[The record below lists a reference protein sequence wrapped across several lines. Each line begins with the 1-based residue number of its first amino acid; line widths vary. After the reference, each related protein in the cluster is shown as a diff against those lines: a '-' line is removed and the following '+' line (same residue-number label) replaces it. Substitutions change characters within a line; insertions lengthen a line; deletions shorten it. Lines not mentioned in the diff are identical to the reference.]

1 MGPNTTGNRAGIGCD
16 RGSRSRLDD
25 QTPGMNGAHRSQT
38 AGRPPFVALLVDGL
52 RLVDLQI
59 QLLSLDIR
67 EFWQPAWRAVLLL
80 VAGCAALIAALPVAL
95 FGVAET
101 LHASWSLSVES
112 SLLAVSS
119 VALVAS
125 GVLIL
130 RSARQLADAAA
141 PLKRS
146 ADELRENLSWMR
158 SVLEEDQEELRSR
171 TR

>member
-1 MGPNTTGNRAGIGCD
+1 MGPNSTGNRAGTGSD
-16 RGSRSRLDD
+16 RGGRTRLDD
-25 QTPGMNGAHRSQT
+25 QTPGLNGTHRSQT

-59 QLLSLDIR
+59 QLLSLDVR

-80 VAGCAALIAALPVAL
+80 VAGSTALIAALPVAL

-101 LHASWSLSVES
+101 LRSSWSFSIEF

-130 RSARQLADAAA
+130 WSARRLAAAAA

-158 SVLEEDQEELRSR
+158 SVLEEDQEEWRLR

>member
-1 MGPNTTGNRAGIGCD
+1 MGPNSTGNRAGIGSD

-25 QTPGMNGAHRSQT
+25 QTPGMNGAHRPPT
-38 AGRPPFVALLVDGL
+38 ALRPPFVALVVDGL
-52 RLVDLQI
+52 RLVDLQF
-59 QLLSLDIR
+59 QLLSQDVR
-67 EFWQPAWRAVLLL
+67 EFWKPAWRAVLLL
-80 VAGCAALIAALPVAL
+80 VAASAALVAALPVAM
-95 FGVAET
+95 FGVAEV
-101 LHASWSLSVES
+101 LRQNWSFSVEF

-130 RSARQLADAAA
+130 WSAHRLADAAT

>member
-1 MGPNTTGNRAGIGCD
+1 MGPYSTGNRARTGSD
-16 RGSRSRLDD
+16 RGGHSRLDD
-25 QTPGMNGAHRSQT
+25 QTPGMNGAHRPRT
-38 AGRPPFVALLVDGL
+38 VGRTPFVALLVDGL

-59 QLLSLDIR
+59 QLLSLDVR

-80 VAGCAALIAALPVAL
+80 AAGSAALVAALPVAM
-95 FGVAET
+95 FGVAEY
-101 LHASWSLSVES
+101 LRHNWSFSIEF

-119 VALVAS
+119 IALVAS
-125 GVLIL
+125 GVLIQW
-130 RSARQLADAAA
+130 SAGRLAEAAT

-158 SVLEEDQEELRSR
+158 SVLEEDQEEWRSR